1 MKGQWIGLY
10 TGSAEGRLMIN
21 IDEVD
26 DHYEVVVYANPKD
39 KLIPS
44 SVAYITTKNK
54 NKNQKTTAYINPVD
68 PRNGNQYKWEEIKN
82 LYPPEVMHSDQAEVT
97 FKVRSGKLHVKSTS
111 DIGLELES
119 TLTKPSDDVE
129 SKVSGRKM
137 SWKQFKAH
145 VSRISK
151 SKYLFR
157 GQKEPWRL
165 RTSFHRRGRYR
176 INRFIQYDVTRL
188 HQRLSAIT
196 SHYFDLT
203 VPDQNGA
210 FFNLLQHHGYPTPLL
225 DWSFSPYVAAF
236 FAFRDHPIK
245 YDGEGEIRI
254 YIFDNEA
261 WQKRYP
267 QIQVID
273 PPFPH
278 LSVMSFIAIN
288 NPRLVPQQAVTTV
301 TNIDD
306 IEAYLID
313 RESESKNQY
322 LTAIDIPAKD
332 REKAM
337 QDLKFMGIT
346 AGSMFPSI
354 DGVCEELRENNF
366 DE

>member
-1 MKGQWIGLY
+1 MKGQWIGIY
-10 TGSAEGRLMIN
+10 KGNVEGKLMIN
-21 IDEVD
+21 VDEIDG
-26 DHYEVVVYANPKD
+26 HYEAVVYANPFD
-39 KLIPS
+39 QNIPS
-44 SVAYITTKNK
+44 TVAYIVTKNK
-54 NKNQKTTAYINPVD
+54 NKKQKAIAYMDPVD
-68 PRNGNQYKWEEIKN
+68 PRNGQQCKWNEIKN
-82 LYPPEVMHSDQAEVT
+82 IFPEGIEHSDEAEVSLSVV
-97 FKVRSGKLHVKSTS
+97 KGKLHVNAITNIGVELKSVLS
-111 DIGLELES
+111 KPAES
-119 TLTKPSDDVE
+119 NE
-129 SKVSGRKM
+129 SKIIGREM

-145 VSRISK
+145 ISKISK

-157 GQKEPWRL
+157 GQKKPWRL

-176 INRFIQYDVTRL
+176 INKFIENDVKIL

-236 FAFRDHPIK
+236 FAFRDLPIK
-245 YDGEGEIRI
+245 YDDDGNVRI

-267 QIQVID
+267 QIQSID

-301 TNIDD
+301 TNIED
-306 IEAYLID
+306 IEAYLIE
-313 RESESKNQY
+313 REKGSTNKY
-322 LTAIDIPAKD
+322 LIAIDIPAKE

-366 DE
+366 DK